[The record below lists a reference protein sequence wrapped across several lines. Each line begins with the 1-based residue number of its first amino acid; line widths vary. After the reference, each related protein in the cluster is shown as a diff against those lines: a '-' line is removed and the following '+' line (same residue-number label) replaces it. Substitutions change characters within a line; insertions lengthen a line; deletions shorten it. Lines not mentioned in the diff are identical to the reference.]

1 MKKTLTTQDGI
12 PITLKRASLHKNITL
27 KKSKRHRHRY
37 QEKPP
42 TMIAKNKI
50 DQRKIFMIK

>member
-37 QEKPP
+37 
-42 TMIAKNKI
+42 
-50 DQRKIFMIK
+50 